1 MKLTTKKLREMIEEE
16 LSEAGLHPG
25 VHEDAALEET
35 VVHMVQAA
43 NRAMM
48 DRHLSG
54 EQLIAPEQVPDFLI
68 AMKDAITSII
78 EEFTASEEPPD
89 QGRGEWEQRDPTS
102 KYRG

>member
-1 MKLTTKKLREMIEEE
+1 MKLTTKKLKEMIEKE
-16 LSEAGLHPG
+16 LSEIEIHPG
-25 VHEDAALEET
+25 VHEDAALKET
-35 VVHMVQAA
+35 VILMVQAA

-54 EQLIAPEQVPDFLI
+54 EQLIAPEQVPDFLS
-68 AMKDAITSII
+68 AMQSAITSII
-78 EEFTASEEPPD
+78 EEFTASDEPPD